1 MLYPTTC
8 IHKISYLS
16 NQSSYNHLLLHFI
29 HFKFTEVLER
39 ALLSD
44 RRVDYNHNDV
54 FKCIASPVVFIE
66 TFWLDETLEPWLLIG
81 GGPQTTLLVGWDGL
95 RWSGDLP
102 VVISSFLLV
111 FLLGNIQHQGWASSV
126 LKSQTSEG
134 VPGHSALKF
143 YKHKVRIVEYWQK
156 DWNKDGKLR
165 KVWSYRKPHMGS
177 PGQRWTPPCFLVIQY
192 F

>member
-1 MLYPTTC
+1 MRHWNPGSLLVEV
-8 IHKISYLS
+8 HKW
-16 NQSSYNHLLLHFI
+16 H
-29 HFKFTEVLER
+29 
-39 ALLSD
+39 
-44 RRVDYNHNDV
+44 
-54 FKCIASPVVFIE
+54 
-66 TFWLDETLEPWLLIG
+66 FWL
-81 GGPQTTLLVGWDGL
+81 VSDGL

-156 DWNKDGKLR
+156 NIGIKTESPENFDRTGSLTWEVQVKGELLLVSLLFNISSLLVVFDKACISIYYC
-165 KVWSYRKPHMGS
+165 SYLQLGI
-177 PGQRWTPPCFLVIQY
+177 WTNP
-192 F
+192 